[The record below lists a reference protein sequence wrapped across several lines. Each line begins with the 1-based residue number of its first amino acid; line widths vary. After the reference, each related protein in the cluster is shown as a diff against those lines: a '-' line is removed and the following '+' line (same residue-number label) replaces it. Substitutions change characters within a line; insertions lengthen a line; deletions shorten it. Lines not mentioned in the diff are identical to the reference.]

1 MRGCAHCFFCSL
13 AFLLALLVTTSDLH
27 ALVYIPQI
35 DLSSFVLDKAAAPMF
50 RILDNGYLL
59 LLLWYHTA
67 VTPVDDAENEIHF
80 NNAKEYYDYCRAE
93 ADEISEREV
102 SALFENSD
110 DEDSVMYW
118 MYCNSC
124 AADD

>member
-27 ALVYIPQI
+27 ALVYILQI

-59 LLLWYHTA
+59 LLL
-67 VTPVDDAENEIHF
+67 
-80 NNAKEYYDYCRAE
+80 
-93 ADEISEREV
+93 
-102 SALFENSD
+102 
-110 DEDSVMYW
+110 
-118 MYCNSC
+118 
-124 AADD
+124 